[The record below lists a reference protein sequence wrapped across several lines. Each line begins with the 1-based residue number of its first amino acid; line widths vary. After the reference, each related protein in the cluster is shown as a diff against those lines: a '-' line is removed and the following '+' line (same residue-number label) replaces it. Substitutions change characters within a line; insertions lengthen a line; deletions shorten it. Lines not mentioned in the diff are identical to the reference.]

1 MSEYQKEQTEVIECP
16 NPQCPAPHKV
26 KRDGFHG
33 NDPQG
38 QAIQRYECNACGKK
52 FSARGH
58 AMRKQFPA
66 DVIADALDSYYSGM
80 SYKQVAEGLEDAYDV
95 GEPSKHSVHDWVKG
109 YTRMALDFM
118 AGKVGPDGTPQT
130 ASGKRVRADVG
141 PHWVADELF
150 LRVAGQQMYC
160 WNVMDTK
167 SRYVL
172 AVHLS
177 RHRGT
182 NDAIKVMEKALSNA
196 ASPPKKITTDGLGSY
211 VDAIKAVFPK
221 ETEHIV
227 SKGIRH
233 EINNNLSER
242 LQGSFRQRTK
252 TQRGLEMLRTGQDY
266 LDGWVLDY
274 NFFKKHESL
283 KGRTPA
289 EYVGVDRLVPWDDSW
304 GDITRMGGEIAEPR
318 IKDVVITA
326 LKPGPKPKPK
336 GLEDIEAWYQEQQAI
351 KMAKSKIPNGYKKPV
366 IAGYKPVPKRKTAKT
381 NKPRGQWGKK

>member
-1 MSEYQKEQTEVIECP
+1 MAEYQTSQKVVIECP
-16 NPQCPAPHKV
+16 NPGCPAPGKV

-33 NDPQG
+33 TDAQG
-38 QAIQRYECNACGKK
+38 QSIQRYECNACGKK

-58 AMRKQFPA
+58 AMRRQFPA

-80 SYKQVAEGLEDAYDV
+80 SYKQVAEGLEDIYDV
-95 GEPSKHSVHDWVKG
+95 PEPSKHSVHDWVKG

-118 AGKVGPDGTPQT
+118 EGRVGPDGTLQT
-130 ASGKRVRADVG
+130 ATGKRVRADVG
-141 PHWVADELF
+141 DHWVADELF
-150 LRVAGQQMYC
+150 LRVGGQQMYC

-177 RHRGT
+177 RHRGI
-182 NDAIKVMEKALSNA
+182 NDAIRVMEKALNNA
-196 ASPPKKITTDGLGSY
+196 GSPPATVTTDGLKSY

-221 ETEHIV
+221 TTQHIV

-252 TQRGLEMLRTGQDY
+252 TQRGLEMLRTGQDC

-283 KGRTPA
+283 NGATPA
-289 EYVGVDRLVPWDDSW
+289 EFIGIDNLVPWDDSW
-304 GDITRMGGEIAEPR
+304 EDITRMGGEIAEPR
-318 IKDVVITA
+318 IKDVVTTA
-326 LKPGPKPKPK
+326 LKPGPKPKP
-336 GLEDIEAWYQEQQAI
+336 GSIEESVKWYQERQAI
-351 KMAKSKIPNGYKKPV
+351 KTAKSQKTEKPPIAAYKSGPKPKV
-366 IAGYKPVPKRKTAKT
+366 RKG
-381 NKPRGQWGKK
+381 RGQKGVKS

>member
-33 NDPQG
+33 NDPNQKP
-38 QAIQRYECNACGKK
+38 IQRYECNACGKK

-58 AMRKQFPA
+58 AMRRQFPA

-80 SYKQVAEGLEDAYDV
+80 SYKQVAEGLEDIYDV

-109 YTRMALDFM
+109 YTGMALDFM
-118 AGKVGPDGTPQT
+118 EGKVGPDGTPQT
-130 ASGKRVRADVG
+130 ATGKRVRADVG
-141 PHWVADELF
+141 DHWVADELF
-150 LRVAGQQMYC
+150 LRVGGQQMYC
-160 WNVMDTK
+160 WNVMDRK

-177 RHRGT
+177 RHRGAR
-182 NDAIKVMEKALSNA
+182 DAIKVMEKALNNA
-196 ASPPKKITTDGLGSY
+196 ASPPAKVTTDGLGSY
-211 VDAIKAVFPK
+211 VDAIKVVFPK

-274 NFFKKHESL
+274 NFFKKHEAL

-289 EYVGVDRLVPWDDSW
+289 EYVGIDHLVPWDDSW

-318 IKDVVITA
+318 IKDVVTTR
-326 LKPGPKPKPK
+326 LKPGPKPKP
-336 GLEDIEAWYQEQQAI
+336 GSVEEAVKLYQEQQAI
-351 KMAKSKIPNGYKKPV
+351 KKAKSQKTEKPPIAAYKAGSKP
-366 IAGYKPVPKRKTAKT
+366 KPKVRKG
-381 NKPRGQWGKK
+381 RGKKGVKS